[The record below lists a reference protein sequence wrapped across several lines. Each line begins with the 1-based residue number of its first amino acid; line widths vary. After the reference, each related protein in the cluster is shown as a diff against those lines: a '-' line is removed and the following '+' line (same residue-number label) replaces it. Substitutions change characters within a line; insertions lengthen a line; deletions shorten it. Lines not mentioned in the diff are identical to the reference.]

1 MKPRDSRQEEDIK
14 HHSLLPRETEYAE
27 AIFLEREMVAAASP
41 KDMFHLSCKIKER
54 WCVSKQI
61 KAMETRQPLGAQ
73 WNTGLIILL

>member
-1 MKPRDSRQEEDIK
+1 MKSQDSRQEEDIR
-14 HHSLLPRETEYAE
+14 HHSLFPRETEYAE
-27 AIFLEREMVAAASP
+27 AVFLERKMVAAASL

-54 WCVSKQI
+54 RCVSKQI